1 MIKFNIEYVVDG
13 GIAVIKADLS
23 GKKALV
29 TGASSGIG
37 KAVATLLAQ
46 CGATVAIN
54 HLSHDERGPEVVA
67 MLNGEGCQ
75 SIAAPGDVSEPDSA
89 DAMVTGAIDKLGGL
103 DILVNNAGTAATLEP
118 IPFEDLDAMTE
129 ERWQSIIHT
138 NVIGPFRCS
147 RKAAGALKESKG
159 CIVNTASIAGIG
171 NAGSSIAYANSKA
184 AIISQTR
191 CLARAL
197 APDIRVN
204 AVAPG
209 LTRTAWTDPWKQGS
223 KQLSIEASLLKRMVE
238 PEDIAQGILFL
249 AVNPAI
255 TGQTVVLDNGRL
267 PT

>member
-1 MIKFNIEYVVDG
+1 M
-13 GIAVIKADLS
+13 IKADLS

-46 CGATVAIN
+46 CGATVAVN
-54 HLSHDERGPEVVA
+54 HLIEDKRGPEVVD
-67 MLNGEGCQ
+67 MLNGQGCQ
-75 SIAAPGDVSEPDSA
+75 SIAAPGNVADPESA
-89 DAMVTGAIDKLGGL
+89 DEMVAGALERLGGL
-103 DILVNNAGTAATLEP
+103 DILINNAGTAATVEP
-118 IPFEDLDAMTE
+118 IPFDDLDSMTE
-129 ERWQSIIHT
+129 ERWQSIMHT

-147 RKAAGALKESKG
+147 RAAVSALKVTQG
-159 CIVNTASIAGIG
+159 CIVNTGSIAGIG

-184 AIISQTR
+184 SIISQTR

-209 LTRTAWTDPWKQGS
+209 LTRTAWTDAWNQDNK
-223 KQLSIEASLLKRMVE
+223 KISIEASLLKRMVE
-238 PEDIAQGILFL
+238 PEDIAQGMLFL
-249 AVNPAI
+249 AVNPAM
-255 TGQTVVLDNGRL
+255 TGQNIVLDNGRL

>member
-1 MIKFNIEYVVDG
+1 M
-13 GIAVIKADLS
+13 VIKADLS
-23 GKKALV
+23 GQKALV

-37 KAVATLLAQ
+37 KSVAILLAQ
-46 CGATVAIN
+46 CGATVAVN
-54 HLSHDERGPEVVA
+54 HLSSDERGPKVVE

-75 SIAAPGDVSEPDSA
+75 SIAAPGDVSDPESA
-89 DAMVTGAIDKLGGL
+89 DAMVVNAIDKLGGL
-103 DILVNNAGTAATLEP
+103 DILVNNAGTAATVEP

-129 ERWQSIIHT
+129 ERWQSIMHT

-147 RKAAGALKESKG
+147 RKAASALKDSKG

-171 NAGSSIAYANSKA
+171 NAGSSIAYSNSKA
-184 AIISQTR
+184 AIISRTR

-209 LTRTAWTDPWKQGS
+209 LTRTAWTDPWKQAN
-223 KQLSIEASLLKRMVE
+223 KEMSIELSLLKRMVE

-255 TGQTVVLDNGRL
+255 TGQTIVLDNGRL